1 METRGG
7 SGGSWGRAWRHLGPK
22 TAQSSKI
29 LEKVTWWT
37 PSTGTLLGAKIGEKR
52 DLESFFVVFFCFVW
66 RFVFSS
72 ILGEFMLPKWCLFE
86 LLDMPQ
92 VW

>member
-1 METRGG
+1 MEARGG

-37 PSTGTLLGAKIGEKR
+37 PSTGTLLGAKIGEKP
-52 DLESFFVVFFCFVW
+52 DLETFFVVFLFV
-66 RFVFSS
+66 
-72 ILGEFMLPKWCLFE
+72 LFRGSFFI
-86 LLDMPQ
+86 DFR
-92 VW
+92 

>member
-1 METRGG
+1 MEARGG

-52 DLESFFVVFFCFVW
+52 YLEIFFVVSFSFVS
-66 RFVFSS
+66 RLVFL
-72 ILGEFMLPKWCLFE
+72 IYFDFMLQKWCLFE
-86 LLDMPQ
+86 MLDMPQ